1 MMITNNN
8 RIRNS
13 MDLSMLRTMVMRM
26 VVTKIMINNSIN
38 STEVI
43 IIQNN
48 RKNQRLKKLK
58 SNL

>member
-58 SNL
+58 SNH